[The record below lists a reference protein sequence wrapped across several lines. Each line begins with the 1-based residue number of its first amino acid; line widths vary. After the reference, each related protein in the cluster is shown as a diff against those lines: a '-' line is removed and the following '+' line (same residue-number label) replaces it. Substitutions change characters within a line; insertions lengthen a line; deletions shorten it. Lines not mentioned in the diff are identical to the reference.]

1 MESLDVAKRWFS
13 DNVDRILKIYGS
25 DHPIT
30 RENIFLGEVERFF
43 CSITTHFLLLV
54 IGTLNSPDYALYV
67 SHKHPD
73 GQVRKFLDISTSTD
87 RIAGSFQRVCGAKK
101 WATLGD
107 IHHRYTRISESRRT
121 GLS

>member
-1 MESLDVAKRWFS
+1 MESLDVPKRWFA

-30 RENIFLGEVERFF
+30 RENLVLGELKDISQHHYS
-43 CSITTHFLLLV
+43 CLLLV

-73 GQVRKFLDISTSTD
+73 GQVRKPLNILTQTD
-87 RIAGSFQRVCGAKK
+87 RLAGSFQCVCGCKK
-101 WATLGD
+101 RTTLGD
-107 IHHRYTRISESRRT
+107 IHSRYTSISESRRT
-121 GLS
+121 YLS